1 MKNKLLLGYQI
12 LTGLSDSLT
21 GILLIFAPALTLH
34 LMQVKA
40 PNDALVYVSYIG
52 AFVLSTG
59 VACLYGAS
67 LVTPTHISIKLEVVW
82 LLTAITRGLIALFV
96 LVHIFSGSLEV
107 AWASVAASDGFFS
120 LLQLFGLTKGWL
132 RSAGRNDA
140 DS

>member
-12 LTGLSDSLT
+12 LTGLSDTFT
-21 GILLIFAPALTLH
+21 GLLLVFAPAFTLH

-40 PNDALVYVSYIG
+40 PKDALVYLSYIG

-67 LVTPTHISIKLEVVW
+67 LITPAHISEKLEAVW
-82 LLTAITRGLIALFV
+82 LLTAITRGLVALFV
-96 LVHIFSGSLEV
+96 LSRIFNGSLEP

-120 LLQLFGLTKGWL
+120 LLQLFGLAKGWL
-132 RSAGRNDA
+132 RSAGGDDA
-140 DS
+140 NR